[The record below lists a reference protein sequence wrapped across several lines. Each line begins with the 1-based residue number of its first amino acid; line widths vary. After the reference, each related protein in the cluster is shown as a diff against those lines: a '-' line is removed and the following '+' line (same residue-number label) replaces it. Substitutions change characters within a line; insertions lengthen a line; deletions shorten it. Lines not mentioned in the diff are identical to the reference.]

1 MRFLRLILG
10 AANVEDEAG
19 AVLRVEDTVALC
31 DGPEAGPLATAGEVE
46 EVWGWG
52 WGWGWGGGNLL
63 GSEAWP

>member
-19 AVLRVEDTVALC
+19 AVLGVEDAVALC

-46 EVWGWG
+46 EVWV
-52 WGWGWGGGNLL
+52 WGGDNLL
-63 GSEAWP
+63 GSEACP